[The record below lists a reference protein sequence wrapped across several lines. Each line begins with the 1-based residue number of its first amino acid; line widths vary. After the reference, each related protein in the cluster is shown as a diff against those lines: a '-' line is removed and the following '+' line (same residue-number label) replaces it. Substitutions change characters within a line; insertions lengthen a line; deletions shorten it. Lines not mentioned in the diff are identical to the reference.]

1 MKEHHK
7 DQILK
12 IVSYY
17 MDRKL
22 RAKVMMEAPVA
33 YNAWVGQEAVD
44 VVRTIDSKSMNEI
57 MKDIEIMENIPDY
70 DVEV

>member
-1 MKEHHK
+1 MTSRQK
-7 DQILK
+7 DQILM

-22 RAKVMMEAPVA
+22 RARVMMEAPLA
-33 YNAWVGQEAVD
+33 YNAWVGQEVVE
-44 VVRTIDSKSMNEI
+44 VVRKIDSKSMNEI
-57 MKDIEIMENIPDY
+57 MKDIDD

>member
-12 IVSYY
+12 VVSYY

-22 RAKVMMEAPVA
+22 RAKVMKEAPVA
-33 YNAWVGQEAVD
+33 YNAWVGMEIVD
-44 VVRTIDSKSMNEI
+44 VVRKIDGKSMGEI
-57 MKDIEIMENIPDY
+57 VKDDDN

>member
-1 MKEHHK
+1 MTEHQK

-12 IVSYY
+12 VVSYY

-22 RAKVMMEAPVA
+22 RAKVMKEAPVA
-33 YNAWVGQEAVD
+33 YNAWVGQEVMD
-44 VVRTIDSKSMNEI
+44 VVRKIDGKSMNEI

>member
-1 MKEHHK
+1 MTSRQK
-7 DQILK
+7 DQILM

-22 RAKVMMEAPVA
+22 RARVMMEAPLA
-33 YNAWVGQEAVD
+33 YNAWVGQEVVE
-44 VVRTIDSKSMNEI
+44 VVRKIDGKSMNEI

>member
-1 MKEHHK
+1 MTDHQK
-7 DQILK
+7 DQILM
-12 IVSYY
+12 IVSHY

-22 RAKVMMEAPVA
+22 RARIMMGAPPA